1 VFHGAHQRVAA
12 QVGANQ
18 LTIRIEQA

>member
-18 LTIRIEQA
+18 LTIRIEQE

>member
-1 VFHGAHQRVAA
+1 VLHGAHQRVAA

-18 LTIRIEQA
+18 LTIRIEQE